1 MKRRS
6 LLVVFVLFLLSV
18 ALRAQ
23 ETPPKPVEG
32 DYLVKNFHFRS
43 GEVLP
48 ELRLHYRTLGTPTRD
63 ANGHVK
69 NAVLIAHGTTGS
81 GKGFLNPNFAGV
93 LFGPGQL
100 LNANRYYIILP
111 DAIGHGGSSKPS
123 NGLHARF
130 PHYDYDDMVAAQ
142 HLLLTDGLKVDHLR
156 LFMGTSMGC
165 MHAWVFAETYPDFLD
180 AAMPLACAPVPIAGK
195 NRLFRKIIIDAIR
208 SDPGYHG
215 GDYTQQPG
223 SMRTVAGIMLLIGRG
238 PLDFYRENPT
248 REQADVALDRAENNG
263 MTNLDGNN
271 TIYAF
276 EASRNY
282 DPSTKLDQIKAA
294 VMFVN
299 SGDDPI
305 NPPEMPFAEEQI
317 KKVKRGK
324 FVLIPTGEQT
334 RGHGTHSLPV
344 VWKQYLE
351 ELLKETER

>member
-1 MKRRS
+1 MKRIT
-6 LLVVFVLFLLSV
+6 LLTICALVLLSI
-18 ALRAQ
+18 AAAAQ
-23 ETPPKPVEG
+23 QTSKPVEG
-32 DYLVKNFHFRS
+32 DYVVKNFHFRS

-48 ELRLHYRTLGTPTRD
+48 ELRLHYRTLGAPVRD
-63 ANGHVK
+63 GSGHVN

-81 GKGFLNPNFAGV
+81 GNGFLNANFAGV

-100 LNANRYYIILP
+100 LDASRYYIILP

-123 NGLHARF
+123 DNLHARF

-180 AAMPLACAPVPIAGK
+180 AVMPLACAPVPIAGR

-208 SDPGYHG
+208 FDPQYRAGEYSR
-215 GDYTQQPG
+215 QPE
-223 SMRTVAGIMLLIGRG
+223 SMRTAAGIMLLIGRG

-248 REQADVALDRAENNG
+248 REQADAALERAENNG
-263 MTNLDGNN
+263 IMNLDANN

-282 DPSTKLDQIKAA
+282 DPSPRLDQIKAA

-299 SGDDPI
+299 SADDPI
-305 NPPEMPFAEEQI
+305 NPPELPFAEEQI

-324 FVLIPTGEQT
+324 FVLIPTSEQT
-334 RGHGTHSLPV
+334 RGHGTHSLPA

-351 ELLKETER
+351 ELLKETEH

>member
-1 MKRRS
+1 MNRTGIA
-6 LLVVFVLFLLSV
+6 LVSVLFAVIAVSS
-18 ALRAQ
+18 Q
-23 ETPPKPVEG
+23 ETVQPVEA
-32 DYLVKNFHFRS
+32 DYVARDFHFRS
-43 GEVLP
+43 GESLP
-48 ELRLHYRTLGTPTRD
+48 ELRLHYRTLGTPMRD
-63 ANGHVK
+63 ASGHVK

-100 LNANRYYIILP
+100 LDANRYFIILP

-123 NGLHARF
+123 DGLHARF
-130 PHYDYDDMVAAQ
+130 PHYDYDDMITAD
-142 HLLLTDGLKVDHLR
+142 HLLLTNGLKVDHLR

-165 MHAWVFAETYPDFLD
+165 MHAWMFAETYPDFLD

-208 SDPGYHG
+208 SDPGYDG

-223 SMRTVAGIMLLIGRG
+223 SLRTVAGIMLLIGRG

-248 REQADVALDRAENNG
+248 REQADAALERAEAHG
-263 MTNLDGNN
+263 ITNLDANN

-282 DPSTKLDQIKAA
+282 DPSPKLDQIKAA

-299 SGDDPI
+299 SADDPI

-324 FVLIPTGEQT
+324 FVLIPTSEQT
-334 RGHGTHSLPV
+334 RGHGTHSLPA

-351 ELLKETER
+351 ELLKETEH

>member
-1 MKRRS
+1 MNRTGIA
-6 LLVVFVLFLLSV
+6 LVSVLFAVIAVS
-18 ALRAQ
+18 AQ
-23 ETPPKPVEG
+23 ETVQPVEA
-32 DYLVKNFHFRS
+32 DYVARDFHFRS
-43 GEVLP
+43 GESLP
-48 ELRLHYRTLGTPTRD
+48 ELRLHYRTLGTPMRD
-63 ANGHVK
+63 ASGHVK

-100 LNANRYYIILP
+100 LDANRYFIILP

-123 NGLHARF
+123 DGLHARF

-142 HLLLTDGLKVDHLR
+142 HLLLTEGLKVDHLR

-208 SDPGYHG
+208 SDPGYDG

-223 SMRTVAGIMLLIGRG
+223 SLRTVAGIMLLIGRG

-248 REQADVALDRAENNG
+248 REQADAALERAEAHG
-263 MTNLDGNN
+263 ITNLDANN

-282 DPSTKLDQIKAA
+282 DPSPKLDQIKAA

-299 SGDDPI
+299 SADDPI

-324 FVLIPTGEQT
+324 FVLIPTSEQT
-334 RGHGTHSLPV
+334 RGHGTHSLPA

-351 ELLKETER
+351 ELLKETEH

>member
-1 MKRRS
+1 MKRITF
-6 LLVVFVLFLLSV
+6 LTTCALVVLSI
-18 ALRAQ
+18 AAAAQ
-23 ETPPKPVEG
+23 QTSKPVEG
-32 DYLVKNFHFRS
+32 DYVVKNFHFRS

-48 ELRLHYRTLGTPTRD
+48 ELRLHYRTLGAPVRD
-63 ANGHVK
+63 GSGHVN

-81 GKGFLNPNFAGV
+81 GNGFLNANFAGV

-100 LNANRYYIILP
+100 LDASRYYIILP
-111 DAIGHGGSSKPS
+111 DAIGHGSSSKPS
-123 NGLHARF
+123 DNLHARF

-180 AAMPLACAPVPIAGK
+180 AAMPLACAPVPIAGR
-195 NRLFRKIIIDAIR
+195 NRLFREIIIDAIR
-208 SDPGYHG
+208 FDPQYRAGEYSR
-215 GDYTQQPG
+215 QPE
-223 SMRTVAGIMLLIGRG
+223 SMRTAAGIMLLIGRG

-248 REQADVALDRAENNG
+248 REQADAALERAENNG
-263 MTNLDGNN
+263 IMNLDANN

-282 DPSTKLDQIKAA
+282 DPSPRLDQIKAA

-299 SGDDPI
+299 SADDPI
-305 NPPEMPFAEEQI
+305 NPPELPFAEEQI

-324 FVLIPTGEQT
+324 FVLIPTSEQT
-334 RGHGTHSLPV
+334 RGHGTHSLPA

-351 ELLKETER
+351 ELLKETEH

>member
-1 MKRRS
+1 MKRIT
-6 LLVVFVLFLLSV
+6 LLTICALVLLSI
-18 ALRAQ
+18 AAAAQ
-23 ETPPKPVEG
+23 QTSKPVEG
-32 DYLVKNFHFRS
+32 DYVVKNFHFRS

-48 ELRLHYRTLGTPTRD
+48 ELRLHYRTLGAPVRD
-63 ANGHVK
+63 GSGHVN

-81 GKGFLNPNFAGV
+81 GNGFLNANFADV

-100 LNANRYYIILP
+100 LDASRYYIILP
-111 DAIGHGGSSKPS
+111 DAIGHGSSSKPS
-123 NGLHARF
+123 DNLHARF

-142 HLLLTDGLKVDHLR
+142 HLLLTDRLKVDHLR

-180 AAMPLACAPVPIAGK
+180 AVMPLACAPVPIAGR

-208 SDPGYHG
+208 FDPQYRAGEYSR
-215 GDYTQQPG
+215 QPE
-223 SMRTVAGIMLLIGRG
+223 SMRTAAGIMLLIGRG

-248 REQADVALDRAENNG
+248 REQADAALERAENNG
-263 MTNLDGNN
+263 IMNLDANN

-282 DPSTKLDQIKAA
+282 DPSPRLDQIKAA

-299 SGDDPI
+299 SADDPI
-305 NPPEMPFAEEQI
+305 NPPELPFAEEQI

-324 FVLIPTGEQT
+324 FVLIPTSEQT
-334 RGHGTHSLPV
+334 RGHGTHSLPA

-351 ELLKETER
+351 ELLKETEH

>member
-1 MKRRS
+1 MKRGYF
-6 LLVVFVLFLLSV
+6 LTAWVLILFVVVSP
-18 ALRAQ
+18 AQ
-23 ETPPKPVEG
+23 QTPKPVED
-32 DYLVKNFHFRS
+32 DYVAKDFHFRS

-48 ELRLHYRTLGTPTRD
+48 QLRLHYRTLGTPVRD

-81 GKGFLNPNFAGV
+81 GQAFLNPNFAGV

-100 LNANRYYIILP
+100 LDANRYYIILP

-123 NGLHARF
+123 DGLHARF

-142 HLLLTDGLKVDHLR
+142 HLLLIEGLKVDHLR

-165 MHAWVFAETYPDFLD
+165 MHAWTFAEAYPDFLD
-180 AAMPLACAPVPIAGK
+180 AAMPLACAPVAIAGR
-195 NRLFRKIIIDAIR
+195 NRLFRKIIIDAVR
-208 SDPGYHG
+208 SDPEYRAGE
-215 GDYTQQPG
+215 YTRPPE

-248 REQADVALDRAENNG
+248 REKVDAALERAENNG
-263 MTNLDGNN
+263 MAHLDGND

-282 DPSTKLDQIKAA
+282 DPSPKLEQIKAA

-299 SGDDPI
+299 SADDPI
-305 NPPEMPFAEEQI
+305 NPPELPFAQEQI
-317 KKVKRGK
+317 KKVKHGK
-324 FVLIPTGEQT
+324 FILLPTSEQT
-334 RGHGTHSLPV
+334 RGHGTHSLPA

>member
-1 MKRRS
+1 MSRIGIV
-6 LLVVFVLFLLSV
+6 LATVVFLIRLVS
-18 ALRAQ
+18 AQ
-23 ETPPKPVEG
+23 ESVHPLEA
-32 DYLVKNFHFRS
+32 DYVAKDFHFRS

-48 ELRLHYRTLGTPTRD
+48 ELRLHYRTLGKPVRD
-63 ANGHVK
+63 GNGQVN

-100 LNANRYYIILP
+100 LDTNRYYIILP

-130 PHYDYDDMVAAQ
+130 PHYDYDDMITAD
-142 HLLLTDGLKVDHLR
+142 HLLLTEGLKVDHLR

-165 MHAWVFAETYPDFLD
+165 MHAWEFAETYPDFLD
-180 AAMPLACAPVPIAGK
+180 ATMPLACAPVPIAGR

-208 SDPGYHG
+208 SDPGYHD
-215 GDYTQQPG
+215 GDYSKEPG
-223 SMRTVAGIMLLIGRG
+223 SMRTVAGLMLLIGRG

-248 REQADVALDRAENNG
+248 REKVDAALDRAEKNAI
-263 MTNLDGNN
+263 TNLDAND

-282 DPSTKLDQIKAA
+282 DPSPKLDQIKAA

-299 SGDDPI
+299 SADDPI

-324 FVLIPTGEQT
+324 FVLIPTSEQT
-334 RGHGTHSLPV
+334 RGHGTHSLPA